1 MEFSGLKQKAIN
13 LIGNADKEADL
24 RQALKLFGST
34 PDEIEKFIVETK
46 AEKHEVELSGKR
58 DVFLKDKHT
67 AIALCF
73 DEVTADDIAS
83 LEGLTEVWTRMPTF
97 TIGLQRIINV
107 VENMPDVITFSWNI
121 DSKFSGGGGVAKP
134 ASTSTETNGN
144 RKASVKP
151 PEPYKSWT
159 DVASALI
166 PDIMKAYNATHNNKG
181 FNARRA
187 VRDALSAGTITLS
200 GITSDMLT

>member
-1 MEFSGLKQKAIN
+1 MEFTGLKQKAIN

-24 RQALKLFGST
+24 RQALKLFGNT
-34 PDEIEKFIVETK
+34 PEEIEKFITEAK
-46 AEKHEVELSGKR
+46 AEKKEVELSGDR

-121 DSKFSGGGGVAKP
+121 SSKFAGAGGIAKS
-134 ASTSTETNGN
+134 AGTTGNGN

-151 PEPYKSWT
+151 PAPYKSWT

-187 VRDALSAGTITLS
+187 VRDALSAGVITLS

>member
-1 MEFSGLKQKAIN
+1 MEFTGLKQKAIN

-24 RQALKLFGST
+24 RQALKLFGNT
-34 PDEIEKFIVETK
+34 PEEIEKFITEAK
-46 AEKHEVELSGKR
+46 AEKKEVELSGDR
-58 DVFLKDKHT
+58 DAFLKGRHPL
-67 AIALCF
+67 IAMCF
-73 DEVTADDIAS
+73 DEITAEEVAL
-83 LEGLTEVWTRMPTF
+83 LERLTEVWTKMPTF

-107 VENMPDVITFSWNI
+107 VENMPDVITFSWSI
-121 DSKFSGGGGVAKP
+121 VSKFAGAGDIAKS
-134 ASTSTETNGN
+134 AGTTGTGNGN

-166 PDIMKAYNATHNNKG
+166 PDIMKTYNATHNNKG